1 MDKKRILL
9 VDDEDGIQLLYRGEF
24 EDEGYLVDSARNG
37 EEALAR
43 FRANPPDLVLLDINM
58 PGLNG
63 IEVLRQMKE
72 LRAEASRRR
81 TRAYVRITGR
91 TVSASTRAVLPLPT
105 GCFPVESAVQPW
117 LSAEAA
123 ASSTAR
129 WRAAFWPGPT
139 RAASVT
145 NTVILTMFAGA
156 MPCAARMAPRFASAW
171 SNWAKC
177 SA

>member
-37 EEALAR
+37 EEALTR

-72 LRAEASRRR
+72 LRAD
-81 TRAYVRITGR
+81 
-91 TVSASTRAVLPLPT
+91 LP
-105 GCFPVESAVQPW
+105 
-117 LSAEAA
+117 
-123 ASSTAR
+123 
-129 WRAAFWPGPT
+129 
-139 RAASVT
+139 
-145 NTVILTMFAGA
+145 VIL
-156 MPCAARMAPRFASAW
+156 
-171 SNWAKC
+171 C
-177 SA
+177 SAYPEYKQDFGSWASDDYVVKSANLDELKAAVRKHLG